1 VLAIAAAARGQPMLL
16 AFGLLVSIPLIVA
29 GATLIMAILG
39 QFPILVW
46 AGAAL
51 LGWIAGQLL
60 VEDPVTYP
68 YFQQFADLYIFGPL
82 GRHTASY
89 KIAEHF
95 VQVGCTVFV
104 VLVGWLLMKWQGRA
118 TRQGATHKSAAKSP

>member
-1 VLAIAAAARGQPMLL
+1 
-16 AFGLLVSIPLIVA
+16 LIVA
-29 GATLIMAILG
+29 GATLIMALLG

-51 LGWIAGQLL
+51 LGWIAGQLM

-68 YFQQFADLYIFGPL
+68 YFQQFAELYIFGPL
-82 GRHTASY
+82 GRHLTSY

-95 VQVGCTVFV
+95 VQVGCTAFV

-118 TRQGATHKSAAKSP
+118 ARQGATPKSAAKLP